1 MADRAIGAPDK
12 KRQTTTIADEFM
24 KTRDKILLSSLELFN
39 ERGERNVT
47 TNHIAAHLAISPGN
61 LYYHFRNKS
70 DIIYEIFLEYEK
82 LVDFYLDIP
91 QDRALTLDDLT
102 FYLESVFDGL
112 WSYRFFHR
120 DLEYLLDTDPRLRKD
135 YREFTN
141 RCLSSIQEIFWKL
154 TEAGIIELTSEDL
167 RAAVSLNVWLV
178 VTNWMAFL
186 KTAHAGDEPA
196 SLTITELKQGIYQVL
211 TMQMPYLTPE
221 YRDRVVALRERY
233 RPSLPAA
240 GGAPAEVVARKERVG

>member
-1 MADRAIGAPDK
+1 
-12 KRQTTTIADEFM
+12 M

-39 ERGERNVT
+39 EQGERNVT

-70 DIIYEIFLEYEK
+70 DIIYEIFQEYEK

-91 QDRALTLDDLT
+91 ENRPMTLDDMT

-120 DLEYLLDTDPRLRKD
+120 DLEYLLDRDQRLRSD

-141 RCLSSIQEIFWKL
+141 RCLTAISRIFEKL
-154 TEAGIIELTSEDL
+154 ADGGIIQPQPESL
-167 RAAVSLNVWLV
+167 RSAMSLNVWMV
-178 VTNWMAFL
+178 ITNWMAFL
-186 KTAHAGDEPA
+186 KTAHAAKASA
-196 SLTITELKQGIYQVL
+196 SLTLRELKQGIYQVL
-211 TMQMPYLTPE
+211 TLEIPYLMPA
-221 YRDRVVALRERY
+221 YREQVMELREQY
-233 RPSLPAA
+233 RPTMP
-240 GGAPAEVVARKERVG
+240 EHEDEHETVVD

>member
-1 MADRAIGAPDK
+1 
-12 KRQTTTIADEFM
+12 M

-91 QDRALTLDDLT
+91 EDRDMTLADMT

-120 DLEYLLDTDPRLRKD
+120 DLEYLLDSDQRLRRD

-141 RCLSSIQEIFWKL
+141 RCLAAINRIFQKL
-154 TEAGIIELTSEDL
+154 AEAGIIESQPDDL
-167 RAAVSLNVWLV
+167 RAAMSLNVWLV
-178 VTNWMAFL
+178 ITNWMAFL
-186 KTAHAGDEPA
+186 KTAHAEETYA
-196 SLTITELKQGIYQVL
+196 NLTLNELKQGIYQVL
-211 TMQMPYLTPE
+211 TLELPYLTPA
-221 YRDRVVALRERY
+221 YRERVLALRENY
-233 RPSLPAA
+233 RPTLADPVESEPTARN
-240 GGAPAEVVARKERVG
+240 VVAR

>member
-1 MADRAIGAPDK
+1 
-12 KRQTTTIADEFM
+12 M
-24 KTRDKILLSSLELFN
+24 KTREKILLCSLELFN

-91 QDRALTLDDLT
+91 EDRSMTLDDMT

-120 DLEYLLDTDPRLRKD
+120 DLEYLLDSDQRLRRD
-135 YREFTN
+135 YRDFTN
-141 RCLSSIQEIFWKL
+141 RCLAAISRIFEKL
-154 TEAGIIELTSEDL
+154 AEAGIIEAQPDEL
-167 RAAVSLNVWLV
+167 RAAMSLNVWLV
-178 VTNWMAFL
+178 ITNWMAYL
-186 KTAHAGDEPA
+186 KTAHAAEDSAGPA
-196 SLTITELKQGIYQVL
+196 LNELKQGIYQVL
-211 TMQMPYLTPE
+211 TLEIPYLTAD
-221 YRDRVVALRERY
+221 YRDQVMALREKY
-233 RPSLPAA
+233 RPSLQ
-240 GGAPAEVVARKERVG
+240 E

>member
-1 MADRAIGAPDK
+1 
-12 KRQTTTIADEFM
+12 M
-24 KTRDKILLSSLELFN
+24 KTRDRILLSSLELFN
-39 ERGERNVT
+39 ERGERNIT

-91 QDRALTLDDLT
+91 EDRPISLEDLA

-120 DLEYLLDTDPRLRKD
+120 DLEYLLDSDRRLRQD

-141 RCLSSIQEIFWKL
+141 RCLEAISRIFEKL
-154 TEAGIIELTSEDL
+154 AEAGIIRPQPEELRS
-167 RAAVSLNVWLV
+167 AMSLNVWLV
-178 VTNWMAFL
+178 ITNWMAFL
-186 KTAHAGDEPA
+186 KTAHALEEST
-196 SLTITELKQGIYQVL
+196 SLTLTELKQGIYQVL
-211 TMQMPYLTPE
+211 TLEIPYLTE
-221 YRDRVVALRERY
+221 NYREQVMALRENY
-233 RPSLPAA
+233 RPRLAESDETPGSA
-240 GGAPAEVVARKERVG
+240 GDKTIWNR

>member
-1 MADRAIGAPDK
+1 
-12 KRQTTTIADEFM
+12 M

-91 QDRALTLDDLT
+91 EDRAMTLDDMT

-120 DLEYLLDTDPRLRKD
+120 DLEYLLDSDQRLRRD
-135 YREFTN
+135 YRDFTN
-141 RCLSSIQEIFWKL
+141 RCLASISRIFEKLAEADIIQPQE
-154 TEAGIIELTSEDL
+154 EGL
-167 RAAVSLNVWLV
+167 RSAMSLNVWLV
-178 VTNWMAFL
+178 ITNWMAFL
-186 KTAHAGDEPA
+186 KTAHASEDSA
-196 SLTITELKQGIYQVL
+196 SLTLTELKQGIYQVL
-211 TMQMPYLTPE
+211 TLELPYLTPA
-221 YRDRVVALRERY
+221 YRDRVMALREKY
-233 RPSLPAA
+233 RPSLPDTESA
-240 GGAPAEVVARKERVG
+240 GVNTEPCK

>member
-1 MADRAIGAPDK
+1 
-12 KRQTTTIADEFM
+12 M

-91 QDRALTLDDLT
+91 ESRPITLDDLT

-120 DLEYLLDTDPRLRKD
+120 DLEYLLDSDRRLRED

-141 RCLSSIQEIFWKL
+141 RCLAAINRIFEKL
-154 TEAGIIELTSEDL
+154 AEADIIHPQPEDL
-167 RAAVSLNVWLV
+167 RSAMSLNVWLII
-178 VTNWMAFL
+178 TNWMAYL
-186 KTAHAGDEPA
+186 KTAHASEGDG
-196 SLTITELKQGIYQVL
+196 SLTLTHLKQGIYHVL
-211 TMQMPYLTPE
+211 TLEIPYLTPE
-221 YRDRVVALRERY
+221 YRERVMILRERY
-233 RPSLPAA
+233 RPELPEPRDRVAMAA
-240 GGAPAEVVARKERVG
+240 NDWGLDKALDKD

>member
-1 MADRAIGAPDK
+1 
-12 KRQTTTIADEFM
+12 M

-39 ERGERNVT
+39 ERGERNIT

-91 QDRALTLDDLT
+91 EDRPITLEDLT

-120 DLEYLLDTDPRLRKD
+120 DLEYLLDSDRRLRQD

-141 RCLSSIQEIFWKL
+141 RCLAAISRIFEKL
-154 TEAGIIELTSEDL
+154 ADAGIIQPQPDELRS
-167 RAAVSLNVWLV
+167 AMSLNVWLV
-178 VTNWMAFL
+178 ITNWMAFL
-186 KTAHAGDEPA
+186 KTAHALEEA
-196 SLTITELKQGIYQVL
+196 SSLTLKELKQGIYQVL
-211 TMQMPYLTPE
+211 TLEIPYLTAD
-221 YRDRVVALRERY
+221 YRERVMALREKY
-233 RPSLPAA
+233 RPSLPES
-240 GGAPAEVVARKERVG
+240 AEASGDASGKEEKLRNF

>member
-1 MADRAIGAPDK
+1 
-12 KRQTTTIADEFM
+12 M

-39 ERGERNVT
+39 EQGERNVT

-70 DIIYEIFLEYEK
+70 DIIYEIFQEYEK

-91 QDRALTLDDLT
+91 ENRPLTLSDMT

-120 DLEYLLDTDPRLRKD
+120 DLEYLLDRDQRLRND

-141 RCLSSIQEIFWKL
+141 RCLAAISRIFEKLADGGILEPQSEI
-154 TEAGIIELTSEDL
+154 L
-167 RAAVSLNVWLV
+167 RSAMSLNVWLV
-178 VTNWMAFL
+178 ITNWMAFL
-186 KTAHAGDEPA
+186 KTAHAAKASA
-196 SLTITELKQGIYQVL
+196 SLTLLELKQGIYQVL
-211 TMQMPYLTPE
+211 TLEIPYLTQA
-221 YRDRVVALRERY
+221 YREQVMELREQY
-233 RPSLPAA
+233 RPTMPEQD
-240 GGAPAEVVARKERVG
+240 GGCEASAD

>member
-1 MADRAIGAPDK
+1 
-12 KRQTTTIADEFM
+12 M

-39 ERGERNVT
+39 DQGERNVT

-70 DIIYEIFLEYEK
+70 DIIYEIFQEYEK

-91 QDRALTLDDLT
+91 DNRPMTLDDMT

-120 DLEYLLDTDPRLRKD
+120 DLEYLLDRDQRLRND

-141 RCLSSIQEIFWKL
+141 RCLASIRCIFEKL
-154 TEAGIIELTSEDL
+154 ADSGIIEPQEESL
-167 RAAVSLNVWLV
+167 RSAMSLNVWMII
-178 VTNWMAFL
+178 TNWMAYL
-186 KTAHAGDEPA
+186 KTAHVAKASA
-196 SLTITELKQGIYQVL
+196 SLTIRELKQGIYQVL
-211 TMQMPYLTPE
+211 TLEIPYLMPA
-221 YRDRVVALRERY
+221 YREQVMALRENY
-233 RPSLPAA
+233 RPTMPEQA
-240 GGAPAEVVARKERVG
+240 GATESSS

>member
-1 MADRAIGAPDK
+1 
-12 KRQTTTIADEFM
+12 M

-39 ERGERNVT
+39 EQGERNVT

-70 DIIYEIFLEYEK
+70 DIIYEIFQEYEK

-91 QDRALTLDDLT
+91 ENRPLTLADMT

-120 DLEYLLDTDPRLRKD
+120 DLEYLLDRDQRLRND

-141 RCLSSIQEIFWKL
+141 RCLAAISRIFEKLADGGILLPQSEI
-154 TEAGIIELTSEDL
+154 L
-167 RAAVSLNVWLV
+167 RSAMSLNVWLV
-178 VTNWMAFL
+178 ITNWMAFL
-186 KTAHAGDEPA
+186 KTAHAAKASA
-196 SLTITELKQGIYQVL
+196 SLTLRELKQGIYQVL
-211 TMQMPYLTPE
+211 TLEIPYLTQA
-221 YRDRVVALRERY
+221 YREQVMELREQY
-233 RPSLPAA
+233 RPTMPEQEGECEASTD
-240 GGAPAEVVARKERVG
+240 

>member
-1 MADRAIGAPDK
+1 
-12 KRQTTTIADEFM
+12 M
-24 KTRDKILLSSLELFN
+24 KTRDKILLASLDLFN
-39 ERGERNVT
+39 DRGERNVT

-91 QDRALTLDDLT
+91 EDRAMTLDDMT

-120 DLEYLLDTDPRLRKD
+120 DLEYLLDSDQRLRED

-141 RCLSSIQEIFWKL
+141 RCLAAISRIFEKL
-154 TEAGIIELTSEDL
+154 AEAGIIEPQEEDL
-167 RAAVSLNVWLV
+167 RSAMSLNVWLV
-178 VTNWMAFL
+178 ITNWMAFL
-186 KTAHAGDEPA
+186 KTAHAAEEPA
-196 SLTITELKQGIYQVL
+196 SLSLTELKQGIYQVL
-211 TMQMPYLTPE
+211 TLELPYLTPA
-221 YRDRVVALRERY
+221 YRSQVLALREKY
-233 RPSLPAA
+233 RPSLPEA
-240 GGAPAEVVARKERVG
+240 GLITCT

>member
-1 MADRAIGAPDK
+1 
-12 KRQTTTIADEFM
+12 M

-91 QDRALTLDDLT
+91 ESRPITLADLT

-120 DLEYLLDTDPRLRKD
+120 DLEYLLDSDRRLRED

-141 RCLSSIQEIFWKL
+141 RCLVAINRIFEKL
-154 TEAGIIELTSEDL
+154 AEAGIIHHQPEDL
-167 RAAVSLNVWLV
+167 RSAMSLNVWLII
-178 VTNWMAFL
+178 TNWMAYL
-186 KTAHAGDEPA
+186 KTAHASEGDG
-196 SLTITELKQGIYQVL
+196 SLTLTHLKQGIYQVL
-211 TMQMPYLTPE
+211 TLEIPHLRPE
-221 YRDRVVALRERY
+221 YREQVMILREKY
-233 RPSLPAA
+233 RPEIPEPQDRMALAA
-240 GGAPAEVVARKERVG
+240 NGRG

>member
-1 MADRAIGAPDK
+1 
-12 KRQTTTIADEFM
+12 M

-82 LVDFYLDIP
+82 LVDYYLDIP
-91 QDRALTLDDLT
+91 EDRAMTLDDMT

-120 DLEYLLDTDPRLRKD
+120 DLEYLLDSDSRLRKD

-141 RCLSSIQEIFWKL
+141 RCLSAISRIFEKL
-154 TEAGIIELTSEDL
+154 SEAGIIEEQPDNL
-167 RAAVSLNVWLV
+167 RAAMSLNVWLV
-178 VTNWMAFL
+178 ITNWMAFL
-186 KTAHAGDEPA
+186 KTAHAEETYA
-196 SLTITELKQGIYQVL
+196 ALTLTELKQGIYQVL
-211 TMQMPYLTPE
+211 TLEIPYLTPA
-221 YRDRVVALRERY
+221 YRDRVMALRENY
-233 RPSLPAA
+233 RPSLP
-240 GGAPAEVVARKERVG
+240 ERRLEGVPV

>member
-1 MADRAIGAPDK
+1 
-12 KRQTTTIADEFM
+12 M
-24 KTRDKILLSSLELFN
+24 KTRDKILLASLDLFN
-39 ERGERNVT
+39 DRGERNVT

-91 QDRALTLDDLT
+91 EDRAMTLDDMA

-120 DLEYLLDTDPRLRKD
+120 DLEYLLDSDQRLRED

-141 RCLSSIQEIFWKL
+141 RCLAAISRIFEKL
-154 TEAGIIELTSEDL
+154 AEAGIIEPQEEDL
-167 RAAVSLNVWLV
+167 RSAMSLNVWLV
-178 VTNWMAFL
+178 ITNWMAFL
-186 KTAHAGDEPA
+186 KTAHAAEEPA
-196 SLTITELKQGIYQVL
+196 SLSLTELKQGIYQVL
-211 TMQMPYLTPE
+211 TLELPYLTPA
-221 YRDRVVALRERY
+221 YRAQVLALREKY
-233 RPSLPAA
+233 RPSLPEA
-240 GGAPAEVVARKERVG
+240 GLITCT

>member
-1 MADRAIGAPDK
+1 
-12 KRQTTTIADEFM
+12 M

-91 QDRALTLDDLT
+91 ENRPITLDDLT

-120 DLEYLLDTDPRLRKD
+120 DLEYLLDSDRRLRED

-141 RCLSSIQEIFWKL
+141 RCLAAINRIFEKL
-154 TEAGIIELTSEDL
+154 AEADIIYPQPEDL
-167 RAAVSLNVWLV
+167 RSAMSLNVWLII
-178 VTNWMAFL
+178 TNWMAYL
-186 KTAHAGDEPA
+186 KTAHASEGDG
-196 SLTITELKQGIYQVL
+196 SLTLTHLKQGIYQVL
-211 TMQMPYLTPE
+211 TLEIPYLTPD
-221 YRDRVVALRERY
+221 YREQVMILRERY
-233 RPSLPAA
+233 RPELPEPQDRHVIAA
-240 GGAPAEVVARKERVG
+240 NDRGQVERNSGGTSA